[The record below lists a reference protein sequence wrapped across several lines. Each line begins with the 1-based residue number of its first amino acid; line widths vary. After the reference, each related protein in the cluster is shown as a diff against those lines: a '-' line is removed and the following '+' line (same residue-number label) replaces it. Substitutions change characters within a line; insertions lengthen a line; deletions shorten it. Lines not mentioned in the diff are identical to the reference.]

1 MITYLLLAITIGA
14 GVLSIFLL
22 RKACRKP
29 LRDGILTALLSFSL
43 CLFIYLYGTWV
54 FLSIYAKYVFGGLYL
69 LLALYFLWTR
79 KPVARATNP
88 LYKVLLIVFFGT
100 CCVLYFTGT
109 TGVPEKVELDFPL
122 KKGRYFVIQGGKGL
136 PTNLFHYSLRGA
148 IYAMDIVKLN
158 DFGNR
163 ANNVFS
169 RNLEDYVIFG
179 DTIYSPCSGTVVR
192 AYSSNP
198 DNIPPN
204 MDRGPK
210 NTNMVVIET
219 NTYTVFMGHMKQN
232 SVMVKEGDVVTVGQ
246 PLGRVGNSG
255 FSSEPHLH
263 IQVHKKENGKAWYRS
278 TPLYI
283 LFNGKGYLLNEVIK
297 KKNL

>member
-1 MITYLLLAITIGA
+1 MITYLLLAITIGL
-14 GVLSIFLL
+14 GVLSMFLL

-29 LRDGILTALLSFSL
+29 LRDGILTALLSLSL
-43 CLFIYLYGTWV
+43 GIFIYLYGTWV
-54 FLSIYAKYVFGGLYL
+54 FLSIYAKYVFGVLYL
-69 LLALYFLWTR
+69 LLGLYFLWKR
-79 KPVARATNP
+79 KPVARPTNA
-88 LYKVLLIVFFGT
+88 LYKIVLIIFFGT
-100 CCVLYFTGT
+100 CCILYFTGT

-136 PTNLFHYSLRGA
+136 PTNLFHFSLRGA

-163 ANNVFS
+163 ANTVFS
-169 RNLEDYVIFG
+169 SNLEDYEIFG
-179 DTIYSPCSGTVVR
+179 DTIYSPCKGRVVR
-192 AYSSNP
+192 AYGGNP

-204 MDRGPK
+204 MARGPR
-210 NTNMVVIET
+210 NTNAVVIET
-219 NTYTVFMGHMKQN
+219 DNYTVFMGHLKMN
-232 SVMVKEGDVVTVGQ
+232 SVMVKEGDVVTTGQ

-263 IQVHKKENGKAWYRS
+263 IQVHKNEKGKAWYMS

-283 LFNGKGYLLNEVIK
+283 LFNGNGYLLNEVIK
-297 KKNL
+297 KKHL